1 MSGSIRPGVQVLG
14 IDDGPFERDHRGDV
28 LVVGTVFRG
37 GDRLEGVLSTH
48 ARRDGRNA
56 TDKLIELIRGS
67 RFHPQLHYV
76 LLDGIALAGFN
87 VVDIVRLHRAIEL
100 PVMVV
105 SRTLP
110 DQDAVRRALVDNL
123 RGGAARWR
131 MIERAGPVHAVE
143 GLYCQLAG
151 LGPREAAALIRL
163 TRRHG
168 KLPEPIRAAHL
179 IAAGIVRG
187 ASRGRA

>member
-1 MSGSIRPGVQVLG
+1 MRSGVRVIG

-37 GDRLEGVLSTH
+37 GERLEGVLSTKV
-48 ARRDGRNA
+48 RRDGRNA
-56 TDKLIELIRGS
+56 TDKLVAMIAGS
-67 RFHPQLHYV
+67 RFHPQLHYI

-87 VVDIVRLHRAIEL
+87 VVDIVRLHAETGL
-100 PVMVV
+100 PAMVV

-110 DQDAVRRALVDNL
+110 DQAAVRQALVRNI

-131 MIERAGPVHAVE
+131 LVERAGEVHAIE
-143 GLYCQLAG
+143 GLHCQLAG
-151 LGPREAAALIRL
+151 LTAAEAGALIRL

-179 IAAGIVRG
+179 IAAGIVKG